1 MKDWQ
6 NRTYYNHF
14 LLIII
19 KVKLHEMLQMHDY
32 QNTEVGINQ
41 PFLSNTLTTSY
52 AGLLLHK
59 LEVISVLILQMI
71 FCFGYF

>member
-52 AGLLLHK
+52 ADLLLHK